1 MKFLDSFFLS
11 IDFMPHGYCYLWK
24 PGLIWL
30 HAVSDSLI
38 ALAYFSIPV
47 TLIYFIRKRR
57 DLPFNW
63 MFVSFGMFILAC
75 GATHIMEVWTLWHG
89 TYWLS
94 GAIKAVTAIA
104 SVPTAILLVHLVPR
118 ALALPSAEAMKL
130 EIAERERAQE
140 ALHRTKDELELRVLE
155 RTAELRR
162 ANEELVAEIAQRRQ
176 AEDALRERERLIHAI
191 LDNSPALIFLKDR
204 EGRYLLINKEFEET
218 FGVTQEEIRGKKDE
232 QVFPAEHATAFRAND
247 LRVLQ
252 TGVPAEFEEVAL
264 QDDGPHT
271 SFVHKFP
278 LLDAA
283 GKIYAIGGIATDITE
298 RKRAEKESVALKD
311 ELATELVAMARLH
324 EFSTRLL
331 SKAELT
337 ELLEEALRATIV
349 LQNADFGNVQLYNP
363 DTKTLEIVAH
373 RGFQQNFLDY
383 FSSVSE
389 TGAACGRSLQ
399 QRDRVIIEDVLADP
413 DFEPH
418 RQIAASAGFRA
429 VQSTPLFSRTGE
441 PLGMISTHFR
451 QPHRP
456 SERELRFTDLYAR
469 LVAELMER
477 QRAEAALRASE
488 ERFRHMV
495 EGIKDYAIYM
505 LDLDG
510 RVIAW
515 NVGAERMK
523 NYSSQEI
530 LGRHFS
536 RFYEPR
542 DVELGKPERALKEAA
557 VAGRFEDEGW
567 RVRKDGSRFWANV
580 ITTAMKDEAGKLQG
594 FVKVTQDMTERKRAE
609 EALRENEE
617 RFRSYFELGLIGMAM
632 TSPTKG
638 ILEVN
643 DELCSILG
651 YERSELLKKSWAEMT
666 NLDDLAAD
674 VAQFNRVLAGE
685 TDGYTLDKKCIRKDG
700 RVIDT
705 IMSAKCL
712 RRADGSV
719 DYFVGLVQDITE
731 RKRSEEALRAA
742 QAELAHMARVSTMGE
757 LAASIAH
764 EVNQPLTA
772 IVANGDAGMRWLS
785 QVPPNTD
792 EARNAMKEMVVQG
805 HRASDVIGRIRGLIR
820 KAPPN
825 LSTFGANQLIED
837 VLVLTRQQV
846 AEHGITVR
854 VELAAGIPSISG
866 DPVQLQQVLV
876 NLILNAIEATS
887 VKKDGAREVVLTSQR
902 QGINEIVIAVHD
914 SGKGV
919 APQDMDQLF
928 RPFFTT
934 KAAGIGMGLAISR
947 SIIEAQG
954 GRLWAT
960 SNEGIGATFQF
971 SLPALSVA

>member
-1 MKFLDSFFLS
+1 MKFLDSLFLS

-63 MFVSFGMFILAC
+63 MFLSFGLFILAC
-75 GATHIMEVWTLWHG
+75 GTTHIMEVWTLWHG

-94 GAIKAVTAIA
+94 GAIKAVTAMA

-162 ANEELVAEIAQRRQ
+162 ANEELVAEIAQRKQ
-176 AEDALRERERLIHAI
+176 
-191 LDNSPALIFLKDR
+191 
-204 EGRYLLINKEFEET
+204 
-218 FGVTQEEIRGKKDE
+218 
-232 QVFPAEHATAFRAND
+232 
-247 LRVLQ
+247 
-252 TGVPAEFEEVAL
+252 
-264 QDDGPHT
+264 
-271 SFVHKFP
+271 
-278 LLDAA
+278 
-283 GKIYAIGGIATDITE
+283 
-298 RKRAEKESVALKD
+298 AEKESVALKD

-363 DTKTLEIVAH
+363 ATKTLEIVAH

-389 TGAACGRSLQ
+389 TGAACGRGLQ
-399 QRDRVIIEDVLADP
+399 RRDRVIIEDVLADP

-429 VQSTPLFSRTGE
+429 VQSTPFFSRSGE

-469 LVAELMER
+469 LVAELIER
-477 QRAEAALRASE
+477 QRAEAALRAS
-488 ERFRHMV
+488 
-495 EGIKDYAIYM
+495 
-505 LDLDG
+505 
-510 RVIAW
+510 
-515 NVGAERMK
+515 
-523 NYSSQEI
+523 
-530 LGRHFS
+530 
-536 RFYEPR
+536 
-542 DVELGKPERALKEAA
+542 
-557 VAGRFEDEGW
+557 
-567 RVRKDGSRFWANV
+567 
-580 ITTAMKDEAGKLQG
+580 
-594 FVKVTQDMTERKRAE
+594 
-609 EALRENEE
+609 EE

-651 YERSELLKKSWAEMT
+651 YERSELLQKSWAEMT
-666 NLDDLAAD
+666 HLDDLAAD

-685 TDGYTLDKKCIRKDG
+685 TDGYTLDKKWIRKDG

-731 RKRSEEALRAA
+731 RNRSEEALRAA
-742 QAELAHMARVSTMGE
+742 HAELAHMARVSTMGE

-772 IVANGDAGMRWLS
+772 IVAYGDAGMRWLS

-825 LSTFGANQLIED
+825 LSTLGANQLIED

-854 VELAAGIPSISG
+854 VELAPDIPSISG
-866 DPVQLQQVLV
+866 DSVQLQQVLV

-919 APQDMDQLF
+919 ASQDMDQLF

-934 KAAGIGMGLAISR
+934 KAGGIGMGLAISR

-971 SLPALSVA
+971 SLPALGVA

>member
-1 MKFLDSFFLS
+1 MKFLDSLFLS
-11 IDFMPHGYCYLWK
+11 IDYMPHGYCYLWK

-75 GATHIMEVWTLWHG
+75 GATHLMEVWTLWHG

-94 GAIKAVTAIA
+94 GAIKAVTAMA

-162 ANEELVAEIAQRRQ
+162 ANEELVAEIAQRKQ
-176 AEDALRERERLIHAI
+176 
-191 LDNSPALIFLKDR
+191 
-204 EGRYLLINKEFEET
+204 
-218 FGVTQEEIRGKKDE
+218 
-232 QVFPAEHATAFRAND
+232 
-247 LRVLQ
+247 
-252 TGVPAEFEEVAL
+252 
-264 QDDGPHT
+264 
-271 SFVHKFP
+271 
-278 LLDAA
+278 
-283 GKIYAIGGIATDITE
+283 
-298 RKRAEKESVALKD
+298 AEKESVALKD
-311 ELATELVAMARLH
+311 ELGTELVAMARLH

-331 SKAELT
+331 SKAELR

-363 DTKTLEIVAH
+363 ETKTLEIVAH

-389 TGAACGRSLQ
+389 TGAACGRGLQ
-399 QRDRVIIEDVLADP
+399 RRERVIIEDVLADP

-429 VQSTPLFSRTGE
+429 VQSTPLFSRSGE

-477 QRAEAALRASE
+477 QRAEAALRTSE

-557 VAGRFEDEGW
+557 VTGRFEEEGW

-580 ITTAMKDEAGKLQG
+580 IMTAVKDEAGKLQG

-632 TSPTKG
+632 TSPTIG

-666 NLDDLAAD
+666 HPDDLAAD
-674 VAQFNRVLAGE
+674 VAQFNLVLAGE
-685 TDGYTLDKKCIRKDG
+685 TDGYTLDKKWIRKDG

-742 QAELAHMARVSTMGE
+742 HAQLAHMARVSTMGE

-772 IVANGDAGMRWLS
+772 IVAHGDAGMRWLS

-825 LSTFGANQLIED
+825 LSTLGANQLIED
-837 VLVLTRQQV
+837 VLVLTRHQV

-854 VELAAGIPSISG
+854 VELASDIPSISG

-934 KAAGIGMGLAISR
+934 KVGGIGMGLAISR

-971 SLPALSVA
+971 SLPALGVA

>member
-1 MKFLDSFFLS
+1 MKFLDSLFLS
-11 IDFMPHGYCYLWK
+11 IDYMPHGYCYLWK

-75 GATHIMEVWTLWHG
+75 GATHLMEVWTLWHG

-94 GAIKAVTAIA
+94 GAIKAVTAMA

-162 ANEELVAEIAQRRQ
+162 ANEELVAEIAQRKQ
-176 AEDALRERERLIHAI
+176 
-191 LDNSPALIFLKDR
+191 
-204 EGRYLLINKEFEET
+204 
-218 FGVTQEEIRGKKDE
+218 
-232 QVFPAEHATAFRAND
+232 
-247 LRVLQ
+247 
-252 TGVPAEFEEVAL
+252 
-264 QDDGPHT
+264 
-271 SFVHKFP
+271 
-278 LLDAA
+278 
-283 GKIYAIGGIATDITE
+283 
-298 RKRAEKESVALKD
+298 AEKESVALKD
-311 ELATELVAMARLH
+311 ELGTELVAMARLH

-331 SKAELT
+331 SKAELR

-363 DTKTLEIVAH
+363 ETKTLEIVAH

-389 TGAACGRSLQ
+389 TGAACGRGLQ
-399 QRDRVIIEDVLADP
+399 RRERVIIEDVLADP

-429 VQSTPLFSRTGE
+429 VQSTPLFSRSGE

-477 QRAEAALRASE
+477 QRAEAALRTSE

-557 VAGRFEDEGW
+557 VTGRFEEEGW

-580 ITTAMKDEAGKLQG
+580 IMTAVKDEAGKLQG

-632 TSPTKG
+632 TSPTIG

-651 YERSELLKKSWAEMT
+651 YERSELLKKSWAVMT
-666 NLDDLAAD
+666 HPDDLAAD
-674 VAQFNRVLAGE
+674 VAQFNLVLAGE
-685 TDGYTLDKKCIRKDG
+685 TDGYTLDKKWIRKDG

-742 QAELAHMARVSTMGE
+742 HAELARMARVSTMGE

-772 IVANGDAGMRWLS
+772 IVAHGDAGMRWLS

-825 LSTFGANQLIED
+825 LSTLGANQLIED
-837 VLVLTRQQV
+837 VLVLTRHQV

-854 VELAAGIPSISG
+854 VELASDIPSISG

-934 KAAGIGMGLAISR
+934 KVGGIGMGLAISR

-971 SLPALSVA
+971 SLPALGVA